1 MKKENNVNLADLL
14 RTLNQDGGFSI
25 SVLSDQQ
32 GFPLASATDPGQ
44 DPDLQAAVVALIQK
58 SAVQATNQLG
68 MAETDEISL
77 YSAGGR
83 RLVCRLFTAN
93 EHRLILAVQ
102 IPDKTQSYRRLTN
115 RAIAAIQKNWKL

>member
-1 MKKENNVNLADLL
+1 MKKNNDVNLADLL
-14 RTLNQDGGFSI
+14 RTLNEDGGFSI

-32 GFPLASATDPGQ
+32 GFPLASATEPGQ